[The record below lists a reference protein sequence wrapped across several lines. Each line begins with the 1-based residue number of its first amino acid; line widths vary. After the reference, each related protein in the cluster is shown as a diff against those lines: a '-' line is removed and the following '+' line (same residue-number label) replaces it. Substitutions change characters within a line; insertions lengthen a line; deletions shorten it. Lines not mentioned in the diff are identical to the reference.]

1 MIPED
6 QKKYNYKMMKYGA
19 TSVVLVYLMLILKSI
34 VNGSWSC
41 IGEHNVNISVAIVTE
56 I

>member
-1 MIPED
+1 
-6 QKKYNYKMMKYGA
+6 MMKYEA
-19 TSVVLVYLMLILKSI
+19 TSVVFVSLMMIMKSI

-41 IGEHNVNISVAIVTE
+41 IGEHNVNISVAIVTA